1 METMPLLVTV
11 TRCLGASKSKSTV
24 QLAKYKWRIEQFAA
38 DIRRARRAGRM
49 LERELCVAG
58 NM

>member
-11 TRCLGASKSKSTV
+11 TRCLGASRSTV

-49 LERELCVAG
+49 LERELYVAG